1 MKNMNSSDPTSSIS
15 PAVLF
20 LSIVLVFQ
28 AIPSAAVTDN
38 LLPGQSISGNKT
50 LTSKSDIFELGS
62 FASTFYEQHY
72 LGVRYK
78 NLGERSPA
86 FRIGANQFPDTS
98 FFNATL
104 HFLRDRLYI
113 ESLGSEFILWS
124 SNSTARESAA
134 SVAILLDTGNF
145 VVRDEVNPS
154 MIMWQ
159 SFDYP
164 SDTLLPGAWLSY
176 GLQNYD

>member
-1 MKNMNSSDPTSSIS
+1 MNNIIWACGTRTREKEAQHSGLEPIS
-15 PAVLF
+15 FRTQAF
-20 LSIVLVFQ
+20 LTQL
-28 AIPSAAVTDN
+28 
-38 LLPGQSISGNKT
+38 
-50 LTSKSDIFELGS
+50 
-62 FASTFYEQHY
+62 
-72 LGVRYK
+72 
-78 NLGERSPA
+78 
-86 FRIGANQFPDTS
+86 
-98 FFNATL
+98 L

-176 GLQNYD
+176 GLQNYDPPFSCSLYTNEEYEAIFQ